1 MAQRSLGIAA
11 ALAALALGLLGA
23 TNASAQPRTLRIGN
37 WLPSHH
43 LIPRGII
50 EPWARAIEKE
60 TNGELKFDVMTS
72 SLGSPPQ
79 YFDLLL
85 DGAIDVGYG
94 VSGHNPGR
102 FPLTQIM
109 DLPFMSPDPW
119 SGAAAAWLTYER
131 YGARYGEHRGAK
143 VIGLFVHS
151 EPYLWM
157 RGEPVKSV
165 DDLAGKKVRVGGNVT
180 GRIVAMLGGTP
191 VQLPPT
197 EAQQA
202 MARGVA
208 DGITFPAES
217 ISFFKI
223 DPVIKSATR
232 FPGGLYT
239 DTFWVAFNQGAWDSL
254 TDAQRKA
261 IEKHSGLG
269 IALRAGWA
277 WTNGDRLGLK
287 AVEERGVQIHTLSA
301 EELAKAKERLRPLQQ
316 EWLDTAAKRGL
327 PGDEILAYARAM
339 VESYRP
345 DRKVNIPGPA
355 E

>member
-1 MAQRSLGIAA
+1 MASRFLGLAA
-11 ALAALALGLLGA
+11 ALAALGLLTQGA
-23 TNASAQPRTLRIGN
+23 LAQNKTLRVGN
-37 WLPSHH
+37 WLPPHH

-60 TNGELKFDVMTS
+60 TNGELKFEIMAS
-72 SLGSPPQ
+72 SLGPPPQ

-102 FPLTQIM
+102 FTMTQVM
-109 DLPFMSPDPW
+109 DLPFMAPDPW
-119 SGAAAAWLTYER
+119 AGAAAAWLTYER
-131 YGARYGEHRGAK
+131 YGARYNEHKGAK

-165 DDLAGKKVRVGGNVT
+165 AELAGKKVRVGGNVT
-180 GRIVAMLGGTP
+180 GRIVSMLGATP

-208 DGITFPAES
+208 DGITFPGES
-217 ISFFKI
+217 IAFFKI
-223 DPVIKSATR
+223 DPVIKGGTR

-239 DTFWVAFNQGAWDSL
+239 DTFWVAFNQKSWDGL
-254 TDAQRKA
+254 TDMQKRA

-269 IALRAGWA
+269 IALRAGFA
-277 WTNGDRLGLK
+277 WTNGDKLGLK
-287 AVEERGVQIHTLSA
+287 ALEDRGVQIHTLSGDD
-301 EELAKAKERLRPLQQ
+301 LAAVKERLRPLEQ
-316 EWLDTAAKRGL
+316 EWLAEAGKRGL
-327 PGDEILAYARAM
+327 PGQEIIEYARAM
-339 VESYRP
+339 VEAYRV
-345 DRKVNIPGPA
+345 DRRVNIPGSA
-355 E
+355 Q

>member
-1 MAQRSLGIAA
+1 MASKFLALTTAA
-11 ALAALALGLLGA
+11 FTALGLLAGA
-23 TNASAQPRTLRIGN
+23 ADAQAQTKTIRVGN

-60 TNGELKFDVMTS
+60 TNGELKFDVMSS
-72 SLGSPPQ
+72 SLGPPPQ

-102 FPLTQIM
+102 FTLTQIM
-109 DLPFMSPDPW
+109 DLPFMSADPW
-119 SGAAAAWLTYER
+119 SGSAASWLTYEK
-131 YGARYGEHRGAK
+131 YGARYNEHKGAK
-143 VIGLFVHS
+143 LVGIWVHS

-157 RGEPVKSV
+157 RGEPVKTV
-165 DDLAGKKVRVGGNVT
+165 AELAGKKVRVGGNVT
-180 GRIVAMLGGTP
+180 GRIVSMLGGTP

-208 DGITFPAES
+208 DGITFPGES
-217 ISFFKI
+217 IAFFKI
-223 DPVIKSATR
+223 DPVIKGGTR

-239 DTFWVAFNQGAWDSL
+239 DTFWLAFNQKTWDGLS
-254 TDAQRKA
+254 DAQKKA

-269 IALRAGWA
+269 IALRAGFA

-287 AVEERGVQIHTLSA
+287 ALEERGVPIHTFSN
-301 EELAKAKERLRPLQQ
+301 EELASAKERLKPLEQ
-316 EWLDTAAKRGL
+316 EWLAEAQKRGL
-327 PGDEILAYARAM
+327 PGQEIRDYAKAM
-339 VESYRP
+339 ADSYRP
-345 DRKVNIPGPA
+345 DRQVNIPGPA
-355 E
+355 R

>member
-1 MAQRSLGIAA
+1 MASRFLGFAA
-11 ALAALALGLLGA
+11 ALAALGLLTQGA
-23 TNASAQPRTLRIGN
+23 LAQNKTLRVGS
-37 WLPSHH
+37 WLPPHH

-60 TNGELKFDVMTS
+60 TNGELKFEIMAS
-72 SLGSPPQ
+72 SLGPPPQ

-102 FPLTQIM
+102 FTMTQVM
-109 DLPFMSPDPW
+109 DLPFMAPDPW
-119 SGAAAAWLTYER
+119 AGAAAAWLTYER
-131 YGARYGEHRGAK
+131 YGARYNEHKGAK

-165 DDLAGKKVRVGGNVT
+165 AELAGKKVRVGGNVT
-180 GRIVAMLGGTP
+180 GRIVSMLGATP

-208 DGITFPAES
+208 DGITFPGES
-217 ISFFKI
+217 IAFFKI
-223 DPVIKSATR
+223 DPVIKGGTR

-239 DTFWVAFNQGAWDSL
+239 DTFWVAFNQKSWDGL
-254 TDAQRKA
+254 TDMQKWA

-269 IALRAGWA
+269 IALRAGFA
-277 WTNGDRLGLK
+277 WTNGDKLGLK
-287 AVEERGVQIHTLSA
+287 ALEDRGVQIHTLSG
-301 EELAKAKERLRPLQQ
+301 EDLAAVKERLRPLEQ
-316 EWLDTAAKRGL
+316 EWLAEAGKRGL
-327 PGDEILAYARAM
+327 PGQEIIEYARAM
-339 VESYRP
+339 VEAYRV
-345 DRKVNIPGPA
+345 DRRVNIPGSA
-355 E
+355 Q